1 MKGNTIHP
9 TAIIEGNVELGT
21 GNSIGAYTILKG
33 SIKIGDNNF
42 IGPHCYFQ
50 NNIEIGNNN
59 RFEAFVAFGALG
71 EMGAKGDVFVED
83 GKLIIGNGTTIR
95 EYVNVHSP
103 VRRKTTQIG
112 NKCYIMNKCY
122 IAHDCQIGDGVMMS
136 ALTKF
141 GGGVTVGNNANFG
154 MGAAVHQWT
163 DVGENVMV
171 GMNAAVNKHV
181 PPFVIVAGSPCRIL
195 RVNKVGLTRRGF
207 SEHDVDLLN
216 KRYSDL
222 LAGDTKPHTEL
233 EEKVVAFITAHEKH
247 LSKFKDSE

>member
-1 MKGNTIHP
+1 MNTNNIHP
-9 TAIIEGNVELGT
+9 TAIIEGNIELGK
-21 GNSIGAYTILKG
+21 GNTIGAFSILKG
-33 SIKIGDNNF
+33 NIKIGDNNF

-59 RFEAFVAFGALG
+59 RFEAFVAIGALG
-71 EMGAKGDVFVED
+71 EMGAKGDIFVED
-83 GKLIIGNGTTIR
+83 GIIIIGDGNTFR

-103 VRRKTTQIG
+103 VKRKDTRIG
-112 NKCYIMNKCY
+112 NKCYIMNKVY

-141 GGGVTVGNNANFG
+141 GGGVTAGNNANFG

-163 DVGENVMV
+163 DIGENVMV

-181 PPFVIVAGSPCRIL
+181 SPFVIIAGSPCRIL

-207 SEHDVDLLN
+207 SEHDVTLLN
-216 KRYSDL
+216 ERYPAL
-222 LAGDTKPHTEL
+222 LAGDTKPHNEL
-233 EEKVVAFITAHEKH
+233 EEKVVAFIATHEKH
-247 LSKFKDSE
+247 LNIFKSE